1 VKYALYIVAAF
12 AVGLGIGK
20 HAQLG
25 AAGDAVQLQRCM
37 GDLERAFDL
46 LLPPPLPKAETP
58 ATPIIVPAL
67 DDAQEGEI
75 V

>member
-1 VKYALYIVAAF
+1 VKYAFYMLAAF

-25 AAGDAVQLQRCM
+25 TPPDTRLLQRCVD
-37 GDLERAFDL
+37 DLTHTLEL
-46 LLPPPLPKAETP
+46 LDQVMPPPSD
-58 ATPIIVPAL
+58 PILVPAL